1 MNILLL
7 GPPNDSIVSH
17 LTTLGEK
24 YTCYE
29 ENIIMSSQVLRKTDF
44 IVSFGYRHIIGQE
57 VIKSFPKQII
67 NLHISYLP
75 WNRGS
80 DPNLWSFLENTPKG
94 ISIHFIDSG
103 IDTGDLIAQKLVESK
118 PDDTL
123 RSSYNRLNEAM
134 ESLFK
139 KEWPE
144 IRSGKVNGKPQSGEG
159 SFHKRSDLK
168 AVEHLLTQGWDT
180 RVDQLIG
187 KFRTQNND

>member
-7 GPPNDSIVSH
+7 GPPNDLIVSH
-17 LTTLGEK
+17 LTTLGEN
-24 YTCYE
+24 CICFE
-29 ENIIMSSQVLRKTDF
+29 ENICMSSRVLEETDF

-57 VIKSFPKQII
+57 VIKNFPNKII

-94 ISIHFIDSG
+94 VSIHFIDNG
-103 IDTGDLIAQKLVESK
+103 IDTGELIAQKRVESK
-118 PDDTL
+118 PGDTL

-134 ESLFK
+134 ENLFM
-139 KEWPE
+139 KEWLE
-144 IRSGKVNGKPQSGEG
+144 IRSGKVDGKPQFGKG

-168 AVEHLLTQGWDT
+168 AVEHLLIQGWDT
-180 RVDQLIG
+180 RVDQLTG
-187 KFRTQNND
+187 KIKP